1 MNFLS
6 NMKIRSRLLASF
18 TIVLIFSM
26 IIGATGLKS
35 IQDIVKNARD
45 YTDKLVVAQVGVQSI
60 QTEVNNIGMQIGQL
74 AINSDLNSYQQ
85 YTEKIKV
92 SEQSIQNSIQII
104 KANYSDTALIDS
116 YESAILEFFNY
127 VDNTLIPEAK
137 LEGGGN
143 ITNLFLGEGAQ
154 KLERVTSFSDQI
166 ENDIVNLGSK
176 MLISNSESAVKAVI
190 NVIILMVI
198 SILITIYIVARIT
211 RSIVGP
217 VEEVSN
223 AAKMLSNG
231 ILSSKIEY
239 RGDDELGVM
248 ADSMRDSIESLS
260 LYIKDIDKS
269 LDMMSKGDFN
279 IKTSIPFGGDVENIE
294 RSFIKFSEEISET
307 LNQINMASEQVSTG
321 SEQVAI
327 GSQDLAQGSV
337 EQSAAIDELSS
348 VINLIGEEIDINA
361 KSAKEANELSNRTG
375 TLIVESN
382 EKMKDMTVAMN
393 DISDKS
399 NEIIKIIKTIDDIA
413 FQTNILALNAAV
425 EAARAGNAGK
435 GFAVVADEV
444 RNLAQKSAEAAKNT
458 TLLIAE
464 TVEAVENGS
473 KIADET
479 AKSLFEIV
487 EDATKTTE
495 MVMAISDAS
504 NKQAEAAKSIRT
516 NINQISS
523 VVQTNS
529 ATAEESSAASQ
540 ELSGQSQVLKSL
552 VDGFKLRTK

>member
-1 MNFLS
+1 MAL
-6 NMKIRSRLLASF
+6 
-18 TIVLIFSM
+18 
-26 IIGATGLKS
+26 
-35 IQDIVKNARD
+35 
-45 YTDKLVVAQVGVQSI
+45 
-60 QTEVNNIGMQIGQL
+60 NN
-74 AINSDLNSYQQ
+74 DLNLYQQ
-85 YTEKIKV
+85 YTEKIKL
-92 SEQSIQNSIQII
+92 SEQSIESSIQII
-104 KANYSDTALIDS
+104 KNNYNDTALIDN
-116 YESAILEFFNY
+116 YNNAILDFFSY
-127 VDNTLIPEAK
+127 VDNILIPEGK

-143 ITNLFLGEGAQ
+143 IVNLFLGEGAQ
-154 KLERVTSFSDQI
+154 KLDKVTSVGNEI
-166 ENDIVNLGSK
+166 GNDIVNLGNEMLDNNSK
-176 MLISNSESAVKAVI
+176 SAVNAVI
-190 NVIILMVI
+190 NVIIVMGI
-198 SILITIYIVARIT
+198 SILITVYIVARIT

-223 AAKMLSNG
+223 VAKMLSNG
-231 ILSSKIEY
+231 VLNSNIKY
-239 RGDDELGVM
+239 HGNDELGVM

-260 LYIKDIDKS
+260 LYVKDIDNS
-269 LDMMSKGDFN
+269 LTMMSKGDFN
-279 IKTSIPFGGDVENIE
+279 IKTSIPFVGDFENIE
-294 RSFIKFSEEISET
+294 HSLIKFSEEISET
-307 LNQINMASEQVSTG
+307 LNQINIASEQVSTG

-327 GSQDLAQGSV
+327 GSQDLVQGSV
-337 EQSAAIDELSS
+337 EQSAAIDELSN
-348 VINLIGEEIDINA
+348 VITLIGEEIDINA
-361 KSAKEANELSNRTG
+361 KSAKEANELSSRTG
-375 TLIVESN
+375 TLIVDSN

-495 MVMAISDAS
+495 MVMTISDAS
-504 NKQAEAAKSIRT
+504 NKQAEAAKSIRI

-523 VVQTNS
+523 VVQTNA

-552 VDGFKLRTK
+552 VDRFKLRTK